1 VVVTHELELCFAIS
15 DRVALLKGGRIAE
28 QGPAEAMHASQHPD
42 VRAFLDGVRDAPET
56 EAALGGSARA

>member
-1 VVVTHELELCFAIS
+1 
-15 DRVALLKGGRIAE
+15 VALLKGGRIAE